1 MYNLVNLPKDELSII
16 IEKTSEAKNLSP
28 AIIENDLWV
37 SVILDY
43 LFAKSPWKDS
53 LAFKGGT
60 SLSKAFNLI
69 ERFSEDIDLILDWRV
84 IGYDAKEP
92 LAERSNTKQ
101 DALNKEFD
109 AKTEKFL
116 KTIFIPKL
124 KEDLTNL
131 INRNLD
137 INYEDEAIIISYGND
152 YLDRSILRAIRLEI
166 GAKAAW
172 TPTEI
177 AEIRPYIAEVYPE
190 QFGDASVSVR
200 TTTPERTF
208 WEKAT
213 ILHHE
218 ANRPDNLPIPSRF
231 SRHYYDVYRMAKLG
245 ILDRALEQSDLLKQ
259 VADFKAKFYPRK
271 WARYDLA
278 RLGTL
283 RLIPSEVHK
292 EALRRDYAKMAS
304 MIYGERPDFDNLM
317 AEIAK
322 IEAKINGKYA
332 TSHQKAPQIPPLV
345 LL

>member
-1 MYNLVNLPKDELSII
+1 MFDLVNLDKNSLNDVITNTAI
-16 IEKTSEAKNLSP
+16 RKNLSP
-28 AIIENDLWV
+28 AIIEKDLLV
-37 SVILDY
+37 CAILNY
-43 LFAKSPWKDS
+43 LFTECPWKDN

-69 ERFSEDIDLILDWRV
+69 ERFSEDIDLILDWRIV
-84 IGYDAKEP
+84 GYETKEP

-109 AKTEKFL
+109 VKTEEFL
-116 KTIFIPKL
+116 KSTFIPKL
-124 KEDLTNL
+124 KEDLKNL

-137 INYEDEAIIISYGND
+137 ISYENETIIIGYGND
-152 YLDRSILRAIRLEI
+152 YVDESILHVIRLEI

-172 TPTEI
+172 TPTE
-177 AEIRPYIAEVYPE
+177 AVTIRPYIAEVYPE
-190 QFGDASVSVR
+190 QFGNASVSVR

-218 ANRPDNLPIPSRF
+218 ANRPDDLPVPPRF

-245 ILDRALEQSDLLKQ
+245 ILDRALEQSDLLER

-271 WARYDLA
+271 WAQYDLA
-278 RLGTL
+278 RIGTL
-283 RLIPSEVHK
+283 KLVPSEIHK
-292 EALRRDYAKMAS
+292 EALKRDYAKMAS
-304 MIYGERPDFDNLM
+304 MIYGERPDFDELM

-322 IEAKINGKYA
+322 IESKINSK
-332 TSHQKAPQIPPLV
+332 
-345 LL
+345 

>member
-1 MYNLVNLPKDELSII
+1 MYNLVNLPKNELSII

-28 AIIENDLWV
+28 AIIEKDLWV
-37 SVILDY
+37 CAILGY
-43 LFAKSPWKDS
+43 LFTKSPWKNK

-69 ERFSEDIDLILDWRV
+69 ERFSEDIDLILDWRM
-84 IGYDAKEP
+84 IGYGTKEP
-92 LAERSNTKQ
+92 LTERSNTKQ
-101 DALNKEFD
+101 NALNKEFD
-109 AKTEKFL
+109 VKTEEFL
-116 KTIFIPKL
+116 KSAFIPKL
-124 KEDLTNL
+124 KENLANL

-137 INYEDEAIIISYGND
+137 IRYEDEAIIIGYGND
-152 YLDRSILRAIRLEI
+152 YLDESVLRAIRLEI

-177 AEIRPYIAEVYPE
+177 ATIRPYIAEVYPE
-190 QFGDASVSVR
+190 QFSNAFVSVR

-218 ANRPDNLPIPSRF
+218 ANRPDDLSIPPRF

-245 ILDRALEQSDLLKQ
+245 ILDRALEQSDLLEQ

-283 RLIPSEVHK
+283 RLIPSEIHK

-304 MIYGERPDFDNLM
+304 MIYGERPGFDDLM

-322 IEAKINGKYA
+322 IEAKINGK
-332 TSHQKAPQIPPLV
+332 
-345 LL
+345 

>member
-1 MYNLVNLPKDELSII
+1 MFDLVNLDKNSLNDVITNTAI
-16 IEKTSEAKNLSP
+16 RKNLSP
-28 AIIENDLWV
+28 AIIEKDLLV
-37 SVILDY
+37 CVILNY
-43 LFAKSPWKDS
+43 LFTECPWKDN
-53 LAFKGGT
+53 LTFKGGT

-84 IGYDAKEP
+84 VGYETKEP

-109 AKTEKFL
+109 VKTEEFL
-116 KTIFIPKL
+116 KSTFIPKL
-124 KEDLTNL
+124 KEDLKNL

-137 INYEDEAIIISYGND
+137 ISYENETIIIGYGND
-152 YLDRSILRAIRLEI
+152 YADESILHVIRLEI

-172 TPTEI
+172 TPTETVT
-177 AEIRPYIAEVYPE
+177 IRPYIAEVYPE
-190 QFGDASVSVR
+190 QFGNASVSVR

-218 ANRPDNLPIPSRF
+218 ANRPDDLPVPPRF

-245 ILDRALEQSDLLKQ
+245 ILDRALEQSDLLEQ

-271 WARYDLA
+271 WAQYDLA
-278 RLGTL
+278 RIGTL
-283 RLIPSEVHK
+283 KLVPSEIHK
-292 EALRRDYAKMAS
+292 EALKRDYAKMAS
-304 MIYGERPDFDNLM
+304 MIYGERPDFDELM

-322 IEAKINGKYA
+322 IESKINSK
-332 TSHQKAPQIPPLV
+332 
-345 LL
+345 

>member
-1 MYNLVNLPKDELSII
+1 MYNLVNLPKNELSII
-16 IEKTSEAKNLSP
+16 IGKASEAKNLSP
-28 AIIENDLWV
+28 AIIEKDLLV
-37 SVILDY
+37 CVVLNY
-43 LFAKSPWKDS
+43 LFTEYPWKEN

-84 IGYDAKEP
+84 IGYQTKEP

-101 DALNKEFD
+101 DKINKEFD
-109 AKTEKFL
+109 VKTEEFL
-116 KTIFIPKL
+116 KSTFIPKL
-124 KEDLTNL
+124 KEDLKNL
-131 INRNLD
+131 VSRNLD
-137 INYEDEAIIISYGND
+137 ISYEDEAVIIGYGND
-152 YLDRSILRAIRLEI
+152 YADESILRVVRLEI

-172 TPTEI
+172 TPTETVI
-177 AEIRPYIAEVYPE
+177 IRPYIAEVYPE

-200 TTTPERTF
+200 NTTPERTF

-218 ANRPDNLPIPSRF
+218 ANRPDDLPVPPRF

-245 ILDRALEQSDLLKQ
+245 VLDKALGQSDLLEQ

-283 RLIPSEVHK
+283 KLVPSEIHR
-292 EALRRDYAKMAS
+292 EALKRDYAKMAS
-304 MIYGERPDFDNLM
+304 MIYGEQPDFDDLM
-317 AEIAK
+317 AEIAR
-322 IEAKINGKYA
+322 IEAKINNK
-332 TSHQKAPQIPPLV
+332 
-345 LL
+345 

>member
-1 MYNLVNLPKDELSII
+1 MYNLVNLPKDELSVII
-16 IEKTSEAKNLSP
+16 GKTSEAKGLSP
-28 AIIENDLWV
+28 AIIEKDLWV
-37 SVILDY
+37 CTILGY
-43 LFAKSPWKDS
+43 LFTQSPWKDS

-84 IGYDAKEP
+84 IGYKTKEP
-92 LAERSNTKQ
+92 LAGRSNTKQ
-101 DALNKEFD
+101 DKINKEFD
-109 AKTEKFL
+109 EKTEEFL
-116 KTIFIPKL
+116 KAVFIPKI
-124 KEDLTNL
+124 KEDLAKL
-131 INRNLD
+131 INHKLE
-137 INYEDEAIIISYGND
+137 ISYENEAVIVGYGND
-152 YLDRSILRAIRLEI
+152 YTDESILHVIRLEI

-177 AEIRPYIAEVYPE
+177 ATIRPYITEVYPE
-190 QFGDASVSVR
+190 QFGNASVSVR

-218 ANRPDNLPIPSRF
+218 ANRPDDLSIPPRF

-278 RLGTL
+278 RIGTL
-283 RLIPSEVHK
+283 RLTPSDAHK
-292 EALRRDYAKMAS
+292 EALRRDYAKMAG
-304 MIYGERPDFDNLM
+304 MIYGERPEFDELM
-317 AEIAK
+317 ANIAEIEK
-322 IEAKINGKYA
+322 KIN
-332 TSHQKAPQIPPLV
+332 TSK
-345 LL
+345 